1 MIVKVQRAVWPP
13 DEDVLVYDKG
23 RTFTIQV
30 PFTSVLEA
38 LFGPKLK
45 IYCEA
50 ERTEAG
56 GLTLKHVVPDR
67 SW

>member
-1 MIVKVQRAVWPP
+1 MIVKVQRAIWPP
-13 DEDVLVYDKG
+13 DSDALVYDKH

-30 PFTSVLEA
+30 PFTRTLKK

-50 ERTEAG
+50 EKVGDEITIEN
-56 GLTLKHVVPDR
+56 VVPDR